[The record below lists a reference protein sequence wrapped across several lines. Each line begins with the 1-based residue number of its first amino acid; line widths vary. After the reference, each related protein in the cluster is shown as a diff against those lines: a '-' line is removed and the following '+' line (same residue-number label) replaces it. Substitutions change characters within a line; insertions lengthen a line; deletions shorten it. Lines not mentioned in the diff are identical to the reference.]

1 MKLGCQRG
9 PNPLA
14 DTLLNQISWKLSNQ
28 EVNPLEWL
36 NFVRTIVEWSNSRKM
51 DIYINKELD
60 KRFEAYKTK
69 AFERGNDHFES
80 IIDLALQD
88 YLSDPSMVGSK
99 KLDEDFRTF
108 ATRNMRMLLFSGH
121 DSTGST
127 ISYCYYLLSQ
137 NPATLARLRA
147 EHDSVFGIDL
157 SAAAS
162 AISNNPHLLNQIPY
176 TNAVIKEA
184 LRLFPPAAS
193 LRQGAEGV
201 DLIDEEGNHYPTGN
215 CMVYILHIIIQRRP
229 EYWLR
234 PNEFLPER
242 WLVGPEDPLYPG
254 VKGAWRA
261 FEYGPR
267 NCIGQLSV
275 MLEIKVVLALTVREF
290 DIMPAYEEFDR
301 LHPRKGLRTVDG
313 ERAYQ
318 IDEGAAHP
326 ADHFP
331 CRVSVR
337 DSK

>member
-1 MKLGCQRG
+1 
-9 PNPLA
+9 
-14 DTLLNQISWKLSNQ
+14 
-28 EVNPLEWL
+28 
-36 NFVRTIVEWSNSRKM
+36 M
-51 DIYINKELD
+51 DIYINKEVD
-60 KRFEAYKTK
+60 KRFQAYKTK
-69 AFERGNDHFES
+69 AYEHGNDHFES
-80 IIDLALQD
+80 IIDIALQD
-88 YLSDPSMVGSK
+88 YLADPYKAASVE
-99 KLDEDFRTF
+99 LDEDFRTF

-127 ISYCYYLLSQ
+127 ITYCYYLLSQ
-137 NPATLARLRA
+137 NPAALARLRA
-147 EHDSVFGIDL
+147 EHDKVFGTEL

-162 AISNNPHLLNQIPY
+162 AVSNNPHLLNQIPY

-193 LRQGAEGV
+193 IRQGADGA

-215 CMVYILHIIIQRRP
+215 CMVYILHLIIQRDH
-229 EYWLR
+229 EYWVR
-234 PNEFLPER
+234 ADEFLPER
-242 WLVGPEDPLYPG
+242 WLVGPEDPLYPN

-275 MLEIKVVLALTVREF
+275 MLGIKVVLALTAREF
-290 DIMPAYEEFDR
+290 DVKHAYEEFDK
-301 LHPRKGLRTVDG
+301 LHPKKGLRTVDG
-313 ERAYQ
+313 ERVYQ

-331 CRVSVR
+331 CRVFLR